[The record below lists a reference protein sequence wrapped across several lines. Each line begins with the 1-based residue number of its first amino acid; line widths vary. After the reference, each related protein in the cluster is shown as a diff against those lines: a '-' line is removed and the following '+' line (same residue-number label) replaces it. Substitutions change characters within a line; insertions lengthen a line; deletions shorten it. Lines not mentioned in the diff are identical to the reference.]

1 MMNDAGDGAPKG
13 RLIPLGTFEGGLNHL
28 IIPREAFVR
37 ADAEAERAR
46 AAKALA
52 DEKAALAVLQ
62 AARRQ
67 GRLRRAVKAVFG
79 RRTPR

>member
-1 MMNDAGDGAPKG
+1 MRSDGGDGAPRG

-28 IIPREAFVR
+28 IVPREAFVR
-37 ADAEAERAR
+37 ADAEAARER

-62 AARRQ
+62 SARAN
-67 GRLRRAVKAVFG
+67 GRLRRALHAVFRRG
-79 RRTPR
+79 R